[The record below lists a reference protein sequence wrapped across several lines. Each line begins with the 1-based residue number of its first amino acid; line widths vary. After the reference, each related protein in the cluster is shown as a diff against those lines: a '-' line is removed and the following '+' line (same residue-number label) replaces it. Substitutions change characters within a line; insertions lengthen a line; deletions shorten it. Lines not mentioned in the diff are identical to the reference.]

1 MYLSGVLV
9 AFAAAMIWERMFYH
23 RNDGGLKSM
32 TKHEWIED
40 IFLSLCSWFAVVFI
54 GIAFYVAIYHKD
66 VFEKITGRKI

>member
-40 IFLSLCSWFAVVFI
+40 IFISLCSWFAVVFI
-54 GIAFYVAIYHKD
+54 GIAFYVTIYHKD

>member
-40 IFLSLCSWFAVVFI
+40 IFNPLMFCHRF
-54 GIAFYVAIYHKD
+54 
-66 VFEKITGRKI
+66 

>member
-9 AFAAAMIWERMFYH
+9 AFAAAMIWERVFYH

-32 TKHEWIED
+32 KEHEWIED
-40 IFLSLCSWFAVVFI
+40 IFISLCSWPAVVFI

-66 VFEKITGRKI
+66 FFEKITGRKI